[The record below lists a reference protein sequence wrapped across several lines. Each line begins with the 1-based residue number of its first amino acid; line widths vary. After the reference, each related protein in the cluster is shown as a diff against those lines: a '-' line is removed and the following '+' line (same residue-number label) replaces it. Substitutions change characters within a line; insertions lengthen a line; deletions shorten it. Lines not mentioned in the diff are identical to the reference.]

1 MKKVT
6 IIYDDII
13 EVTPRIKTIIG
24 KNSYGDIVL
33 KRKSLFTS
41 FSQII
46 NDSKIDCQIIRI
58 NNKKDLDDLLLKNFD
73 DKIIFH
79 YFSNNP
85 ISKVK
90 EFELFLKKIEYSND
104 NFIVSNNSIVGL
116 IFSKSNDYQMF
127 LNNYKENKNIED
139 YISYEKLEIDAC
151 LDISLYQNLLYYI
164 TGGFDARYFNQIS
177 GDEYTVVKNS
187 QDKKKIKME
196 YMYYQ
201 LLPDE
206 MKSWI
211 VMPYNYVEQDNK
223 ASYTMERMPMTDI
236 AIRWT
241 HKAIE
246 KEELLAILEKSF
258 HFINK
263 RPSKKVSKEEYNKI
277 SNKLYIE
284 KLDDRVKKLKNLP
297 EYKKIKLLIQSG
309 TEYNDIDEIIAIYK
323 ELYYKLISKDKL
335 NEMVIGHGDL
345 FFANMLYSKEL
356 NMLKLIDPKGALEE
370 KDLWMHPYYDI
381 AKLSHSICGNYD
393 FFNTDGFSILLNK
406 EMKFDLQIHFDNKEY
421 VELFKNELVKNNYN
435 YELVRIYEASLFL
448 SMLPL
453 HIDNPQK
460 VFGFILNAL
469 NILKELR

>member
-246 KEELLAILEKSF
+246 KEELLSILEKSF